1 LEVTNTCHLSGD
13 EACSTRN
20 STGVGLANT
29 QARLA
34 ALYGAAQTFQFGPL
48 PDGGFRVWMRIPP
61 RGSTRNAR

>member
-1 LEVTNTCHLSGD
+1 MTCHISAD
-13 EACSTRN
+13 EVSSTKN

-48 PDGGFRVWMRIPP
+48 PEGGFRVWMKIPP
-61 RGSTRNAR
+61 RGLATNAP